1 VSAGRITV
9 LTTEGGG
16 PEQSNGR
23 IVVAEPGTAIAAQ
36 SAGVGARRLDGR
48 VVALT
53 GAGSGLGL
61 LIAQAL
67 LEQGAQVIA
76 NYRSSADRLEGLRE
90 QHPDALHPLAGDVG
104 DDDTAAAIAAAA
116 RSLGRLDVLI
126 HNAAITRDRPL
137 VAMTADEW
145 DDVMRVNLRG
155 AFLLTKQALR
165 LMMKRRYGRLIY
177 VSSVAAVMG
186 NAGQA
191 NYAASKAGLHGLS
204 RTVAQEY
211 SSRGIRSVVVAP
223 GLLDTGLGSKLPA
236 DVHRRKTERQLLGLG
251 DAASVAATIAF
262 LAGPEADYVNADVV
276 RTDGGIVY

>member
-1 VSAGRITV
+1 MSVDAAHQNGSGR
-9 LTTEGGG
+9 LE
-16 PEQSNGR
+16 S
-23 IVVAEPGTAIAAQ
+23 
-36 SAGVGARRLDGR
+36 R
-48 VVALT
+48 VVALS

-61 LIAQAL
+61 LTTQAL
-67 LEQGAQVIA
+67 LDQGAQVIA
-76 NYRSSADRLEGLRE
+76 NYRSSGERLAALRE
-90 QHPDALHPLAGDVG
+90 DHPEALHPLAGDVA
-104 DDDTAAAIAAAA
+104 DDDTAAAIAATA
-116 RSLGRLDVLI
+116 RGLGRLDVLI

-137 VAMTADEW
+137 VAMSADEW

-155 AFLLTKQALR
+155 AFLLTKHALR
-165 LMMKRRYGRLIY
+165 VMMKRRYGRCIY

-223 GLLDTGLGSKLPA
+223 GLLDTGLGSKLPE
-236 DVHRRKTERQLLGLG
+236 DVHRVKAGRQLLGLG
-251 DAASVAATIAF
+251 EAASVAGTIAF

-276 RTDGGIVY
+276 RSDGGIVY